1 LRHVPN
7 LPDSTSEL
15 LVPDRSLT
23 LPPPAGERRVSRRDA
38 LKAFGVIAGGSLVG
52 WPVLAADTRP
62 PPSAPFTLP
71 WGGGERRYVLQ
82 GQNQGTHAG
91 FFGRYAW
98 DFARAPFDSTPYTV
112 VAARDGVVKEI
123 LQDFDDSPDC
133 DISYNAK
140 ANYVLLDH
148 GDGYGSLY
156 LHIKK
161 GTVLP
166 KVGQRVDRGQPIATT
181 GHTGFLCGT
190 THQHFTIVDAKT
202 RESVD
207 VAFVDPD
214 TARDGGRPKTDQWY
228 WAGTP
233 PPPGSTPVPGASPTP
248 GASGTPGASPTPTP
262 SATPVPTPPASYK
275 ARLPFVTKGAG
286 PGVVADGGQRPP

>member
-1 LRHVPN
+1 MPHVPDSPN
-7 LPDSTSEL
+7 STPELP
-15 LVPDRSLT
+15 VPNRSLV
-23 LPPPAGERRVSRRDA
+23 LPPAAGATWVSRRDL
-38 LKAFGVIAGGSLVG
+38 LKAFGAIAGGSVLGGSVLG
-52 WPVLAADTRP
+52 WPALAADTRP

-82 GQNQGTHAG
+82 GQNQGTHVG

-98 DFARAPFDSTPYTV
+98 DFARAPFDSTQYTI

-133 DISYNAK
+133 NISYNAK

-156 LHIKK
+156 LHVKK

-166 KVGQRVDRGQPIATT
+166 RVGQQVDRGQPMATT

-202 RESVD
+202 RESLD
-207 VAFVDPD
+207 VPFVDAD

-233 PPPGSTPVPGASPTP
+233 PPPGSTPAPAPPAPPATP
-248 GASGTPGASPTPTP
+248 G
-262 SATPVPTPPASYK
+262 ATPVPTPPPASYK
-275 ARLPFVTKGAG
+275 ARLPFVTKQAG
-286 PGVVADGGQRPP
+286 PGVAADGGQRPP